1 MRIRERLSSLG
12 CLLGVSLF
20 VGIILC
26 SIAAGAVFPGINQF
40 AAGRLVCSNGAFV
53 IQQNTYSYRPGE
65 SDTQTTDLCVDLESG
80 TKQDVS
86 FPTLLVSGLIYSGAI
101 FILVLVATFI
111 RGLVGRARAASAA

>member
-1 MRIRERLSSLG
+1 MKIRERLSSLG

-40 AAGRLVCSNGAFV
+40 AAGSLVCGNGTFV

-65 SDTQTTDLCVDLESG
+65 SDTQTTDLCVDLKSG

-86 FPTLLVSGLIYSGAI
+86 FPTTLVSGLIYSAAI
-101 FILVLVATFI
+101 FVLVLVAAFI
-111 RGLVGRARAASAA
+111 RGLVGRARAASVA

>member
-1 MRIRERLSSLG
+1 MKIRERLSSLG

-40 AAGRLVCSNGAFV
+40 AAGHLVCSKGKFI

-65 SDTQTTDLCVDLESG
+65 SDTQTTDLCVDVHSG

-86 FPTLLVSGLIYSGAI
+86 FPTILVSGLIYSAAI
-101 FILVLVATFI
+101 FLL
-111 RGLVGRARAASAA
+111 GLIVPPLWGVVGRLRAARAA